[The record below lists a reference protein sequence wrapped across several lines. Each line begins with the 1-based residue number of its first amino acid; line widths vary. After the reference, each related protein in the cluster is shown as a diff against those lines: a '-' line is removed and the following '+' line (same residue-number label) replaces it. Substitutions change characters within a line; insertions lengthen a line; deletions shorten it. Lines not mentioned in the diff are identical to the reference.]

1 MTYNRQKAIKE
12 IRQACIA
19 DDSTVSGRSIVLKD
33 VLKSVPMEDGS
44 FDRTEGNVVFISLAA
59 KTTDAGRTGFRWKVA
74 TKSLTDQSGETTQF
88 LSKLLKIQPSPNE

>member
-44 FDRTEGNVVFISLAA
+44 FDRLFPGSFLALPR
-59 KTTDAGRTGFRWKVA
+59 DYELIRLVQQRFDFVH
-74 TKSLTDQSGETTQF
+74 
-88 LSKLLKIQPSPNE
+88 

>member
-44 FDRTEGNVVFISLAA
+44 FDRTEGNVGFISLAA

-74 TKSLTDQSGETTQF
+74 KSLTDQSDETILF
-88 LSKLLKIQPSPNE
+88 ISKLLKI